1 MSLRPQRT
9 SNYKLFCKSLLGKP
23 PPRLL
28 WYLNQTVI
36 DDTFTIKDT
45 VRSRANG
52 QQSKQSTLS
61 SILNTNST
69 QPSSTTSSQ
78 NKTAL
83 YWVENT
89 LHVPRLARNYYNS
102 ILTCQALR
110 DHNSFVPKSIS
121 LRIDMHC
128 K

>member
-1 MSLRPQRT
+1 MQTFSLSFSLNLRST
-9 SNYKLFCKSLLGKP
+9 YKQTGKP

-36 DDTFTIKDT
+36 DETFTIKDT
-45 VRSRANG
+45 VRSRVNG
-52 QQSKQSTLS
+52 QQQSSAFNNL
-61 SILNTNST
+61 T
-69 QPSSTTSSQ
+69 QPSIHNLQASNRTS
-78 NKTAL
+78 AL
-83 YWVENT
+83 YWVENS
-89 LHVPRLARNYYNS
+89 LHLPRLARNYYNS

-110 DHNSFVPKSIS
+110 DHNSFTPKSIS